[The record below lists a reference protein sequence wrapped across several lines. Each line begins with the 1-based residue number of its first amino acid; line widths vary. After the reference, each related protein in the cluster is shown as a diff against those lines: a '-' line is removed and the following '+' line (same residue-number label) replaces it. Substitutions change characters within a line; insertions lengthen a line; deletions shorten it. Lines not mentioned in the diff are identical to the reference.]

1 MTYGWAILIVII
13 VAGVLAYYGVF
24 SPKVTGKSGFTNL
37 DLSSWNLK
45 ANGDLVFKVQNRQA
59 EEVTVTKVYAGDA
72 VVDVTD
78 VKVSA
83 GATSDFITASFAGL
97 SGTSGS
103 QYNLG
108 SVALEY
114 TIGTTAFNSTGT
126 LSGQRS

>member
-24 SPKVTGKSGFTNL
+24 SPKVTGKSGFTKV
-37 DLSSWNLK
+37 DITSWDLK
-45 ANGDLVFKVQNRQA
+45 ANGDLVFKVQNKQA

-72 VVDVTD
+72 AVDITD

-83 GATSDFITASFAGL
+83 GSTSDFITASFAGL

-108 SVALEY
+108 SVAIEY
-114 TIGTTAFNSTGT
+114 TIDTTSFNSTGT